1 MDIKRWTGCKKV
13 YKLKVKKQK
22 GEKMMAVS
30 MGVLP
35 CLKKEDAK
43 ILLKDMEKSTLK
55 LNVFKECGKKLKE
68 IVEKEGL

>member
-1 MDIKRWTGCKKV
+1 MNKRKKI
-13 YKLKVKKQK
+13 
-22 GEKMMAVS
+22 MSVS

-55 LNVFKECGKKLKE
+55 LSVFKECDKNLKE

>member
-1 MDIKRWTGCKKV
+1 MNKK
-13 YKLKVKKQK
+13 K
-22 GEKMMAVS
+22 KMMAVS

-43 ILLKDMEKSTLK
+43 ILLKDMEKSILK
-55 LNVFKECGKKLKE
+55 LSVFTECGKKLKE